1 MDEKVLD
8 LSENGGYH
16 QMTPPNGKY
25 DVENHNKPKK
35 KCTLCSDIPSWFL
48 NLLNINT

>member
-35 KCTLCSDIPSWFL
+35 NVHYVQTYPAGS
-48 NLLNINT
+48 